1 MYRYIW
7 DLIGT
12 QPTMAETPVTRRAVL
27 FLAISLFLVSAT
39 GEASAADEAGTV
51 SRMRGAATAQSP
63 AETRPLATGD
73 AIYVGDRIDTGADS
87 RLELTLLD
95 GAVMTLGDN
104 SSLLIDRYLVSASG
118 SGSGSLNVLGG
129 VFLAVTGALG
139 KTPGADFNVTTP
151 VATIG
156 VRGTTFWGELQSDGL
171 LVALLDGRAIV
182 VTNPAGQVE
191 INQVGVATRVAAPQ
205 QQPDPP
211 FTLTPAQLDAAR
223 ATVAW

>member
-1 MYRYIW
+1 MSRPVLLY
-7 DLIGT
+7 LAFTLCLFSGIGS
-12 QPTMAETPVTRRAVL
+12 A
-27 FLAISLFLVSAT
+27 LAD
-39 GEASAADEAGTV
+39 DEAGTV
-51 SRMRGAATAQSP
+51 SRMRGTATAQSP

-73 AIYVGDRIDTGADS
+73 AVYVGDRIKTGADS

-104 SSLLIDRYLVSASG
+104 SSLLIDQYLVSASG

-182 VTNPAGQVE
+182 ITNPAGQVV
-191 INQVGVATRVAAPQ
+191 IDQVGVATQVTAPQ
-205 QQPDPP
+205 QQPAPP